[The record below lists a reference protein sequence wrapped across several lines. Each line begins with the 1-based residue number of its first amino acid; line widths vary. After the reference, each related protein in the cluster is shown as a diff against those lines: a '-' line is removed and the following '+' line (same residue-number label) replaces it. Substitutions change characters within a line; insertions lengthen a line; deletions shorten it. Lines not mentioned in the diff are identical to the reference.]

1 MSSHDMEDLFKNA
14 LDRPSAPVSHRV
26 WSSIQAHLPIPW
38 YKQAWIG
45 WLFALLSSLGTLGL
59 AYHVWDLKTQYR
71 QFTPTST
78 VISRIDTVYVS
89 RIDTIYVLQQP
100 SRFVQPQIVST
111 SPTRAENFPLQ
122 SPGGYSP
129 NREETAMQVNVP
141 AQDTQGESQ
150 AAPVEV
156 APKRAEESE
165 LVMRQSRHEIGVGSS
180 ENTPSPADESPSKT
194 AENDPEKTKADINR
208 KPLTSDLRM
217 FVSPSASVRGSWAMQ
232 VGMEWEIRQKW
243 GVGLG
248 LQGDFF
254 PEIEYDRVADFVRV
268 YGKNPSQ
275 VYPEL
280 ANIPTSSQN
289 LLEDIEIQ
297 RTVFSVPI
305 YTRYYVPIRRGWRWY
320 PEIGYRL
327 SVRTRERVDVDID
340 SEEGPNFRLFTA
352 RNPTQSFSKAFIGG
366 GLDWQSRGWTF
377 QVGTRWVNQE
387 GLSFQMALGKTL
399 LGKSKGNLWRF

>member
-45 WLFALLSSLGTLGL
+45 WLFALISSIGTLGL
-59 AYHVWDLKTQYR
+59 AYHVWDLKTHER

-78 VISRIDTVYVS
+78 VLSRIDTVYVS

-100 SRFVQPQIVST
+100 SRFVQPQFGSI
-111 SPTRAENFPLQ
+111 SPTRMEDVSQQ
-122 SPGGYSP
+122 SRSGYSP
-129 NREETAMQVNVP
+129 NKVETPTQVNVP

-150 AAPVEV
+150 AAFVEV
-156 APKRAEESE
+156 APKHAEESDS
-165 LVMRQSRHEIGVGSS
+165 VMSQPRNEIALGLS
-180 ENTPSPADESPSKT
+180 ENTPSQADESPNKT
-194 AENDPEKTKADINR
+194 AENDPEKIKDAAYR
-208 KPLTSDLRM
+208 KPLTSDLRIL
-217 FVSPSASVRGSWAMQ
+217 VSPSASVRGSWAMRA
-232 VGMEWEIRQKW
+232 GMEWEIRQKW
-243 GVGLG
+243 GVGIG

-297 RTVFSVPI
+297 RTVLSVPI
-305 YTRYYVPIRRGWRWY
+305 HTRYYVPIRRGWRWY
-320 PEIGYRL
+320 PELGYRL

-340 SEEGPNFRLFTA
+340 SEDGPDFRLFTA
-352 RNPTQSFSKAFIGG
+352 RNPTQSFSKMFIGG